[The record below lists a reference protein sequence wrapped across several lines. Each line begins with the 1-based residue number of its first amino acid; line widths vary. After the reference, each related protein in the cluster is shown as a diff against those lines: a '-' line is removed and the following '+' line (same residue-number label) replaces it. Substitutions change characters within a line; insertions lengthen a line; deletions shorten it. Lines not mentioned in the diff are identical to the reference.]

1 MAFFMKHET
10 DHEQIKERIVSAA
23 NMPKDVMLGAS
34 VLTIL
39 GNFEVCIENYRGILE
54 SVSYTH
60 LEDVFPMLYLKYR
73 LTGRAKQQKIKHLVI
88 DEMQDYSYL
97 QYTICLL
104 YTSRCV

>member
-54 SVSYTH
+54 YTDT
-60 LEDVFPMLYLKYR
+60 LIRVQTKGRQIR
-73 LTGRAKQQKIKHLVI
+73 LSGKQLQIEYYTN
-88 DEMQDYSYL
+88 DEMKITGKISSL
-97 QYTICLL
+97 EFCG
-104 YTSRCV
+104 

>member
-54 SVSYTH
+54 YTDT
-60 LEDVFPMLYLKYR
+60 LIRVQAKGKQIR
-73 LTGRAKQQKIKHLVI
+73 LSGKQLQIEYYTN
-88 DEMQDYSYL
+88 DEMKITGKISSL
-97 QYTICLL
+97 EFCG
-104 YTSRCV
+104 

>member
-10 DHEQIKERIVSAA
+10 DHEQIKKRIVSAA

-54 SVSYTH
+54 YTDT
-60 LEDVFPMLYLKYR
+60 LIRVQTKGKQIR
-73 LTGRAKQQKIKHLVI
+73 LSGKQLQIEYYTN
-88 DEMQDYSYL
+88 DEMNITGKISSL
-97 QYTICLL
+97 EFCG
-104 YTSRCV
+104 

>member
-10 DHEQIKERIVSAA
+10 DHEPIKERIVSAA

-54 SVSYTH
+54 YTDT
-60 LEDVFPMLYLKYR
+60 LIRVQTKGKQIR
-73 LTGRAKQQKIKHLVI
+73 LSGKQLQIEYYTNDEMKITGR
-88 DEMQDYSYL
+88 
-97 QYTICLL
+97 ICSLE
-104 YTSRCV
+104 YCK

>member
-54 SVSYTH
+54 YTDT
-60 LEDVFPMLYLKYR
+60 LIRVQTK
-73 LTGRAKQQKIKHLVI
+73 GKQFSLSGKQLQIEYYTN
-88 DEMQDYSYL
+88 DEMKITGKISSL
-97 QYTICLL
+97 EFCG
-104 YTSRCV
+104 

>member
-54 SVSYTH
+54 YTDT
-60 LEDVFPMLYLKYR
+60 LIRVQTKGKQIR
-73 LTGRAKQQKIKHLVI
+73 LSGTQLQIEYYTN
-88 DEMQDYSYL
+88 DEMKITGKISSL
-97 QYTICLL
+97 EFCG
-104 YTSRCV
+104 